1 MEQFN
6 FYQVKV
12 GIYSRKGNFSSIN
25 EFVCKSIM
33 NKEKVITF
41 YSKQY
46 FGFSVLVSEISNI
59 VELENTQPNNAK
71 NIENEQLKIENERLK
86 KETAEIKKS
95 ILNRSFKS
103 SIHKSDLPT
112 NLSELYSQ
120 MESKYKEYN
129 NLKSKLRTD
138 LRLVLKEKYKPFCK
152 EISFDKDFSEDN
164 YSCEYKVIL
173 TGELESLF

>member
-1 MEQFN
+1 M
-6 FYQVKV
+6 
-12 GIYSRKGNFSSIN
+12 
-25 EFVCKSIM
+25 
-33 NKEKVITF
+33 
-41 YSKQY
+41 
-46 FGFSVLVSEISNI
+46 
-59 VELENTQPNNAK
+59 NNAK

-138 LRLVLKEKYKPFCK
+138 LRLVLEEKYKPFCK
-152 EISFDKDFSEDN
+152 EISFDKEFSADS